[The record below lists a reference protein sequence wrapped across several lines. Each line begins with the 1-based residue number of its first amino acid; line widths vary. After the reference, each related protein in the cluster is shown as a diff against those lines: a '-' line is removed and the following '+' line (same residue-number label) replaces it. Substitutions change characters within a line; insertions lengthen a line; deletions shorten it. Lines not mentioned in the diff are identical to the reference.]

1 MKRILFWVT
10 ALPLVPV
17 VVLADTL
24 QALGS
29 SLGLLVRRYE
39 GWCLDYAKAGWK
51 LDPEGIWVHESRHPP
66 R

>member
-24 QALGS
+24 QAAGS
-29 SLGLLVRRYE
+29 FLGLLVRRYE
-39 GWCLDYAKAGWK
+39 GWCLDYTKAGWK
-51 LDPEGIWVHESRHPP
+51 LHPDGSWVRDSNPP